1 MFSASLNVGIT
12 SQAAVDM
19 AAYPNAMT
27 APSNGVIADAL
38 EELGDLYELDGA
50 VIHRVL
56 AYRNAAKVV
65 RDAPT
70 SVAALTLQG
79 RVTELAGIGATLEEK
94 IRALIETGEI
104 PAAVRLRERFPPGL
118 LAITALPGLGPKRAR
133 RLFDELGIDSPQAL
147 REAAAAHR
155 LRTLRG
161 FGAKFEESML
171 AALDAGAAERPRHRV
186 VLDRALAVGELVCD
200 ALSALDPGA
209 RVQLA
214 GSARRRTESVKDL
227 DIVLDNPALLARV
240 DTLELIESSARTSDS
255 AARARTHSGIVVE
268 LRAVAPEQFGNLLQ
282 HLTGSAAHNAALRER
297 AVRAGLHIS
306 EYGLLDDATAITHHC
321 AQEAEL
327 YELLGM
333 PYIEPELRENR
344 GEIEAAL
351 AGTLPALVEL
361 GDIRGDLHCHTT
373 ASDGRASIEEMAAG
387 ARERGYEYLAITDHS
402 ATHGFGDDVSPD
414 QLRRQIELVRE
425 AEARTEGI
433 RLLAGSEVNILPD
446 GTLDYEDELLGELD
460 WVIASVHTSF
470 GLDSGAMTERVIAA
484 AQHPQV
490 DALGHLSGRLIERR
504 APYAIDTDAV
514 FAACAQAGTLIEIN
528 ASPDRRDLSEVHAR
542 AAADA
547 GVRIVINSDAHSPAG
562 FDVLRYG
569 VWTARRAWLSAAQVA
584 NTLPWPALE
593 AKLKRRR

>member
-1 MFSASLNVGIT
+1 
-12 SQAAVDM
+12 M
-19 AAYPNAMT
+19 AN
-27 APSNGVIADAL
+27 PSNGVIADAL
-38 EELGDLYELDGA
+38 DELGDLYELDGA

-70 SVAALTLQG
+70 SVAALALEG

-133 RLFDELGIDSPQAL
+133 RLFDELAIDSPQAL
-147 REAAAAHR
+147 REAAQAHR

-161 FGAKFEESML
+161 FGVKFEESVL
-171 AALDAGAAERPRHRV
+171 AALDAGAAERASHRV
-186 VLDRALAVGELVCD
+186 VLDRALAVGD
-200 ALSALDPGA
+200 ALCEALASLDPSA
-209 RVQLA
+209 RVVLA
-214 GSARRRTESVKDL
+214 GSARRRAESVKDL
-227 DIVLDNPALLARV
+227 DIVLDNPALLDQLAG
-240 DTLELIESSARTSDS
+240 LELIESASRTSES
-255 AARARTHSGIVVE
+255 AARARTHNGMLVE
-268 LRAVAPEQFGNLLQ
+268 LRAVEPERFGNLLQ

-306 EYGLLDDATAITHHC
+306 EYGLLDDATGASTFC
-321 AQEAEL
+321 SQEAEL
-327 YELLGM
+327 YELLGL

-344 GEIEAAL
+344 GELEAAL
-351 AGTLPALVEL
+351 AGTLPALVAL

-373 ASDGRASIEEMAAG
+373 ASDGRASIEEMARA

-402 ATHGFGDDVSPD
+402 ATHGFGDDVSPE
-414 QLRRQIELVRE
+414 QLLRAIELVRA
-425 AEARTEGI
+425 AEQQVGGI

-446 GTLDYEDELLGELD
+446 GSLDYDDELLAQLD

-470 GLDSGAMTERVIAA
+470 GLDAAAMTERVITAA
-484 AQHPQV
+484 RHPHV

-504 APYAIDTDAV
+504 EPYAIDTDAV

-542 AAADA
+542 AAAAA
-547 GVRIVINSDAHSPAG
+547 GVAIVINSDAHSPGG

-569 VWTARRAWLSAAQVA
+569 VWTARRAWLRAADVA
-584 NTLPWPALE
+584 NTLPWPELE
-593 AKLKRRR
+593 AKLKRSR